1 MRLKFHY
8 FLLLVA
14 MCFFSENYY
23 SQITPSVNVI
33 SIDVST
39 SPQNSSFN
47 YDSCFALGKKIGMGS
62 VGIYQNWTAIET
74 SPLNYNMFI
83 MDIANVYYPAHN
95 MAIDL
100 TIAPI
105 HTNNLEVPSDLAS
118 LSFSNTVMIN
128 RFNRLL
134 DSIKAHIP
142 NVTLSSLVIGS
153 EHDIYLGNNAL
164 AWANYTKFYNNV
176 SAHAKTLWSGLKVS
190 TELTF
195 NGLITQ
201 NTFAQNLNSNSDYIG
216 ISYYPLNTDFTVKS
230 PTVIPTDFANLV
242 SLYSSKPL
250 CFYQFGYPS
259 SSTCNSSE
267 VLQSQ
272 FITQTFASWDAY
284 ASNIKMIDFTWLHD
298 LDVSVVNFYSNYYGI
313 TDTAFLEYLRT
324 LGLRNWGS
332 NGANKLAYNELLCQ
346 AKLRG
351 YNNVASGCLATG
363 SFKNTVENEIIVMPN
378 PVTDYLKIK
387 LNYTSNN
394 TVIKLYNVLGK
405 IEKEINILNTF
416 NAEVDLSSLAN
427 GLYII
432 SVENEQGKYLKKII
446 IEK

>member
-1 MRLKFHY
+1 MLIKFQY
-8 FLLLVA
+8 FLLLAV
-14 MCFFSENYY
+14 MYFCSENYY
-23 SQITPSVNVI
+23 SQITPSVNII
-33 SIDVST
+33 SVDVST

-47 YDSCFALGKKIGMGS
+47 YDSCFVLGKKIGMGS

-74 SPLNYNMFI
+74 SPLNYNMLI
-83 MDIANVYYPAHN
+83 MDIANSYYPAHN
-95 MAIDL
+95 MAVDL

-153 EHDIYLGNNAL
+153 EHDIYLGNNTL
-164 AWANYTKFYNNV
+164 AWANYTTFYNNV
-176 SAHAKTLWSGLKVS
+176 SAHAKSLWAGLKVS
-190 TELTF
+190 TELTY
-195 NGLITQ
+195 NGLTTQ
-201 NTFAQNLNSNSDYIG
+201 NTLAQNLNSNSDYIG

-242 SLYSSKPL
+242 AFYPSKPL
-250 CFYQFGYPS
+250 CFYQYGYPS
-259 SSTCNSSE
+259 STTCNSSV

-272 FITQTFASWDAY
+272 FITQTFTSWDTY

-298 LDVSVVNFYSNYYGI
+298 LDVTVVNFYSNYYGI
-313 TDTAFLEYLRT
+313 TDAAFLEYLRS

-332 NGANKLAYNELLCQ
+332 NGTNKLAYDELLCQ

-351 YNNVASGCLATG
+351 YNNVVSGCVAT
-363 SFKNTVENEIIVMPN
+363 SNLKNTIENEILLMPN

-394 TVIKLYNVLGK
+394 TDIILYNVLGK
-405 IEKEINILNTF
+405 IEKEINMLNTS
-416 NAEVDLSSLAN
+416 NAELDLSSLAN
-427 GLYII
+427 GLYIV
-432 SVENEQGKYLKKII
+432 SVESKYGKYQEKII
-446 IEK
+446 IKK